1 MKLSLRRHGQTAG
14 ADEVVGPARVDRR
27 TKSLTK
33 RLRPGDV
40 AVIDHLDLDRV
51 AAEALVACRPAAVLN
66 AARSTSVAGSCN
78 CETGCQSGTGRRRNC
93 SHERVGVAFSVTGG
107 SCAHPEGCVQAIA
120 HASSENTNA
129 HSK

>member
-1 MKLSLRRHGQTAG
+1 MKLSLRRHGHTAG

-27 TKSLTK
+27 TKALTK

-66 AARSTSVAGSCN
+66 AARSTS
-78 CETGCQSGTGRRRNC
+78 GRYPNL
-93 SHERVGVAFSVTGG
+93 G
-107 SCAHPEGCVQAIA
+107 PEIL
-120 HASSENTNA
+120 
-129 HSK
+129 